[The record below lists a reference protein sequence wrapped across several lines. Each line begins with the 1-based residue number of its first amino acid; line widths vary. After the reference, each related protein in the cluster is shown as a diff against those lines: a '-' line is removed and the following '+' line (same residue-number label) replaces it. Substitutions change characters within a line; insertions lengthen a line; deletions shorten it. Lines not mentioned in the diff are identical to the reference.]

1 MSIKVKTLPLETEQE
16 DGMSFTELF
25 MMFWRRRVL
34 IVVMT
39 IIGSISGFLV
49 GVTVNATSIKVSTI
63 VEYQWDGIN
72 NGEYPNGSRFDYFN
86 AFGPNVF
93 YNSIQDLNINIDS
106 NQLRTALSI
115 SPIIPNNVTGLIEAA
130 IERGES
136 YSYFPTIFRYSL
148 DASSISL
155 SEELGKQLLDSL
167 INEFTTEFKES
178 YVDQSVIRNFA
189 FEDFTSY
196 DLLDQVNV
204 INNQID
210 SMTKLLEDLIKFE
223 PRLSIFRS
231 SSSGFTINDVLA
243 ETGLVQSL
251 QLNSLEAL
259 IVSNQLAIDPTL
271 TIDRLIFNNRIM
283 AVELAKESQ
292 FLTQL
297 ILLVEN
303 YSGSTNT
310 VIIPGYEGTID
321 TTSPLEA
328 IYEKIIVAQENI
340 AEIQQNIIYNET
352 LIQAYENNTNQSNSL
367 LITQS
372 QIELELV
379 VENLSRIILNANS
392 LLTEFNSV
400 KNREVTRVLSISL
413 LEPSLNLSITTGIG
427 FISFAFF
434 SLVLAYFISYKNK
447 I

>member
-1 MSIKVKTLPLETEQE
+1 
-16 DGMSFTELF
+16 
-25 MMFWRRRVL
+25 
-34 IVVMT
+34 
-39 IIGSISGFLV
+39 
-49 GVTVNATSIKVSTI
+49 
-63 VEYQWDGIN
+63 
-72 NGEYPNGSRFDYFN
+72 
-86 AFGPNVF
+86 
-93 YNSIQDLNINIDS
+93 LNINIDS